1 MPQLNEIQK
10 KESNQCND
18 MCILK
23 KLQFKK
29 NQLKQKKDSKK
40 ELKKKGKKIRKP
52 FKDRRR
58 EARRRRRAKKK
69 VKKMLKMKFDEDTL
83 LQTQKSVLLLLE
95 DSGNDIFW
103 F

>member
-1 MPQLNEIQK
+1 
-10 KESNQCND
+10 

-23 KLQFKK
+23 KLQLNK
-29 NQLKQKKDSKK
+29 NQDKQKKAARKD
-40 ELKKKGKKIRKP
+40 LKKKGKKIRKP

-95 DSGNDIFW
+95 DDGMVFLLKLILRYF
-103 F
+103 